1 MQSSPWL
8 ALGAFCLLSISK
20 VSLSAEQAARSVSP
34 PFNVLLYN
42 NFSINIVYQTI
53 NLAWEASVCIEVPP
67 CYRAKDMV
75 DGVFSGDRAV
85 ERDKMTFQSVRDVVP
100 TSSGMVHGGHVLGS
114 LKLTFKKEE
123 SQTWM
128 SIRVEKSPGFSRL

>member
-1 MQSSPWL
+1 
-8 ALGAFCLLSISK
+8 
-20 VSLSAEQAARSVSP
+20 
-34 PFNVLLYN
+34 
-42 NFSINIVYQTI
+42 
-53 NLAWEASVCIEVPP
+53 
-67 CYRAKDMV
+67 MV

-85 ERDKMTFQSVRDVVP
+85 ERDKVTFQSVGDVVA

-114 LKLTFKKEE
+114 LELTLKTEE